1 MSCSEEILV
10 LDECGL
16 GRMSKTV
23 VDEFDFPEYI
33 VEVKGPFP
41 IEKRFKEYVD
51 AESYYNDLYFER
63 SHSISKW

>member
-1 MSCSEEILV
+1 MS
-10 LDECGL
+10 
-16 GRMSKTV
+16 RTV

>member
-10 LDECGL
+10 LNENEL

-41 IEKRFKEYVD
+41 IEKRFKRYAD
-51 AESYYNDLYFER
+51 AEYYYNDLYFN
-63 SHSISKW
+63 